1 MRVGV
6 TINGERRDADVEPRL
21 LLVHLIR
28 EVFRLTGTHI
38 GCDTTHCG
46 ACTVLLDGR
55 PVKSCTVFAVQ
66 ADGRAVMT
74 VEGLEQDGKLHPL
87 QEGFVEEHG
96 LQCGYCTPGMLMT
109 SYEFLQ
115 QPSAPERGRDPA
127 RDLREPVPLHGLRQ
141 HRQGHPARGRPAGRP
156 AGRKGGMMAPEHA
169 PRTSP
174 EVGGM
179 GHSIKRKEDPRFIR
193 GQGTYVDDVQL
204 PGMLYLDI
212 VRSPYAHAKIVK
224 IDTAKALAIPG
235 VLAVITGQDLAKYNL
250 HWMPTL
256 MSDTQ
261 MVLPVEKVMYQAQE
275 VAAVLATERY
285 IAADGADAVEVQYEP
300 LPVVVD
306 PKKALEPG
314 APVLRTDKKDKHD
327 NHIWHWE
334 WGDRAAT
341 DRAFRE
347 AAVTV
352 KEDIYLPRIHVASI
366 ETCGC
371 VAQFDKVSGKLTVWM
386 TTQAP
391 HAIRTVFALVAG
403 HVGLEEH
410 KIRIISPDIG
420 GGFGGKVPVYPGYVI
435 AVAASV
441 LTGKPVK
448 WIEDRMENL
457 QADSFARDYHITAEL
472 AATKEGKLTALRI
485 KTIADH
491 GYTDAAANPSK
502 FPAGLFH
509 VCTGSYDLKA
519 AHVEVDGAYTNK
531 PPGGIAYR
539 CSFRVTEAVHTI
551 ERMADLMAH
560 QLGIDP
566 AEFRF
571 QNFIKPEQFPYKSA
585 LGWEYD
591 SGDYGRALQ
600 KAMDMIG
607 YPALRR
613 EQAEKRA
620 RGELMGIGIS
630 SFTEIV
636 GAGPSKHFDILG
648 LKMFDSCEIRIH
660 PTGRAIARFGTKSQG
675 QGHET
680 TYAQILAEELGIP
693 AAHIQVEEGDTDTA
707 PYGLGTYASRST
719 PVAGAAAAVAA
730 RKIQDKARKIAAHL
744 LEVAEEDLVWEP
756 GKFSVKGAPSRAKT
770 IQEIAFAAYTNHPQ
784 GMEAG
789 LEAVSYYDPPNLT
802 YPFGSYICVVDLDKG
817 TGEVKIRRFV
827 AIDDCGNIINPM
839 IVQGQVHGGLTMGL
853 APALYEEI
861 SYDEGGNVRGGSFVD
876 YLLPTAVETPKWE
889 TGHTITPSP
898 HHPLGAKGV
907 GESATVGAPAAI
919 ANAVVDALWHLGV
932 RHVDIPITPAKVWKL
947 LRDHGV
953 TE

>member
-1 MRVGV
+1 M
-6 TINGERRDADVEPRL
+6 
-21 LLVHLIR
+21 
-28 EVFRLTGTHI
+28 
-38 GCDTTHCG
+38 
-46 ACTVLLDGR
+46 
-55 PVKSCTVFAVQ
+55 
-66 ADGRAVMT
+66 
-74 VEGLEQDGKLHPL
+74 
-87 QEGFVEEHG
+87 
-96 LQCGYCTPGMLMT
+96 
-109 SYEFLQ
+109 
-115 QPSAPERGRDPA
+115 
-127 RDLREPVPLHGLRQ
+127 
-141 HRQGHPARGRPAGRP
+141 
-156 AGRKGGMMAPEHA
+156 A
-169 PRTSP
+169 PRTSADI
-174 EVGGM
+174 GGM

-193 GQGTYVDDVQL
+193 GKGTYVDDVVL

-212 VRSPYAHAKIVK
+212 VRSPFAHAKITK
-224 IDTAKALAIPG
+224 IDTSKALAIPG

-261 MVLPVEKVMYQAQE
+261 MVLPVDKVMYQAQE

-285 IAADGADAVEVQYEP
+285 IAADGAAAVEVEYDP

-306 PKKALEPG
+306 PKKAMEPG

-334 WGDRAAT
+334 WGDKAAA
-341 DRAFRE
+341 DRGFKDAD
-347 AAVTV
+347 VTI
-352 KEDIYLPRIHVASI
+352 KEDIYIPRIHVSSI
-366 ETCGC
+366 ETCAC
-371 VAQFDKVSGKLTVWM
+371 VADFDRVSGKLTVWM

-403 HVGLEEH
+403 HVGLQEH

-448 WIEDRMENL
+448 WVEDRMENL

-472 AATKEGKLTALRI
+472 AAKKDGTLTALRI
-485 KTIADH
+485 KTLADH

-509 VCTGSYDLKA
+509 ICTGSYDFKA
-519 AHVEVDGAYTNK
+519 AHVEVDGVYTNK

-551 ERMADLMAH
+551 ERMADIMAH
-560 QLGIDP
+560 QIGMDP
-566 AEFRF
+566 AEFRLK
-571 QNFIKPEQFPYKSA
+571 NFIKPEQFPYTSA

-591 SGDYGRALQ
+591 SGNYAGALRL
-600 KAMDMIG
+600 AMEQIG
-607 YPALRR
+607 YADLRR

-636 GAGPSKHFDILG
+636 GAGPSKQFDILG
-648 LKMFDSCEIRIH
+648 IKMFDSAEIRIH
-660 PTGRAIARFGTKSQG
+660 PTGKATARFGTKSQG

-680 TYAQILAEELGIP
+680 TYAQIIAEELGIP
-693 AAHIQVEEGDTDTA
+693 AADIQVEEGDTDTA

-719 PVAGAAAAVAA
+719 PVGGAACAVAS
-730 RKIQDKARKIAAHL
+730 RKILDKARKIAAYL
-744 LEVAEEDLVWEP
+744 LEVSEGDLVWEP
-756 GKFSVKGAPSRAKT
+756 GKFSVKGAPQRTKT

-789 LEAVSYYDPPNLT
+789 LEAVDYYDPPNLT
-802 YPFGSYICVVDLDKG
+802 YPFGSYICVVDIDKG
-817 TGEVKIRRFV
+817 TGQVKVRRFV
-827 AIDDCGNIINPM
+827 AVDDCGNIINPM
-839 IVQGQVHGGLTMGL
+839 IVEGQIHGGLTMGF
-853 APALYEEI
+853 APALLEEI
-861 SYDEGGNVRGGSFVD
+861 SYDDQGNIRGGSFMD
-876 YLLPTAVETPKWE
+876 YLVPTAMEVPHWE
-889 TGHTITPSP
+889 TGKTTTPSP

-947 LRDHGV
+947 LRDKGV